1 MSYCLFVSE
10 IGGVDDVGVGQQ
22 LAGEA
27 SAEAAV
33 TDLAVEAVTT
43 PPPPPPDLTA
53 AAFFD
58 VDNTL
63 VHGRRWCTSPVGC
76 RPQVLHL
83 RRSGPLRPRR
93 PSFSFG
99 RENSDDVA
107 AGRRK
112 ALAFIEGRST
122 AELVA
127 VGEEIYDEII
137 ADKIWPGT
145 RALAQM
151 HLDAGQQVWL
161 VTATPY
167 ELAATIAK
175 RLGLTGALGT
185 VAESVDGMFTGRLV
199 GDILHGTGKA
209 HAVRSLA
216 IREGLNL
223 RRCTAYSDSFN
234 DVPMLSLVGT
244 AVAINPDA
252 NLRDLARERGWEIR
266 DFRTARKAARI
277 GVPSALALGGRRSVG
292 GDCSRQDGHGLPLI
306 GRRRN
311 TGRGTARKAREQER
325 ARPSEEDRGMG
336 IADNIIGT
344 HYRYPDY
351 FEVDR
356 EKIREF
362 ARAVKDEHPA
372 HYSEEAAKECGYDA
386 LIAPLTF
393 LAVAGGACSRRSSS
407 SSMCR
412 STWSGC
418 CTATRSWSSTGR
430 SWPATSCSSTPTSI
444 RSSNRTAQWSP
455 RSAAR

>member
-1 MSYCLFVSE
+1 LIFVSE
-10 IGGVDDVGVGQQ
+10 SGGTEAGVQAGSEAEVQQ

-33 TDLAVEAVTT
+33 TELAVEAVTT

-63 VHGRRWCTSPVGC
+63 VHGSSLVHFARGLAARKYFTYGDLG
-76 RPQVLHL
+76 RFIYAQAKFRLT
-83 RRSGPLRPRR
+83 
-93 PSFSFG
+93 G
-99 RENSDDVA
+99 RESSDHVA

-127 VGEEIYDEII
+127 LGEEIYDEII

-185 VAESVDGMFTGRLV
+185 VAESVDGVFTGRLV

-252 NLRDLARERGWEIR
+252 ALRDLARERGWEIR

-277 GVPSALALGGRRSVG
+277 GVPSALALGALG
-292 GDCSRQDGHGLPLI
+292 GALAAVAS
-306 GRRRN
+306 RRN
-311 TGRGTARKAREQER
+311 EGR
-325 ARPSEEDRGMG
+325 
-336 IADNIIGT
+336 
-344 HYRYPDY
+344 
-351 FEVDR
+351 
-356 EKIREF
+356 
-362 ARAVKDEHPA
+362 
-372 HYSEEAAKECGYDA
+372 
-386 LIAPLTF
+386 
-393 LAVAGGACSRRSSS
+393 
-407 SSMCR
+407 
-412 STWSGC
+412 
-418 CTATRSWSSTGR
+418 
-430 SWPATSCSSTPTSI
+430 
-444 RSSNRTAQWSP
+444 
-455 RSAAR
+455 